1 MTPEQVREIVKMT
14 IDELTDRKL
23 IEVNK
28 INYTAILQEVEKRL
42 NTYFKS
48 NAVDKALSS
57 ALRELSD
64 DEYIDIIYLQYRD
77 CKTLEWIAEYLDR
90 EVSTIKRNK
99 KRLILSIWRS
109 THEIIYS
116 SK

>member
-28 INYTAILQEVEKRL
+28 INYAAILLRLDNRL
-42 NTYFKS
+42 NAFFKS

-77 CKTLEWIAEYLDR
+77 CKTLEWIAEYLGR

-99 KRLILSIWRS
+99 KRLILSLWRS
-109 THEIIYS
+109 IYEIVPS